1 MTSTQ
6 SNNTILPVGKA
17 TAMIMA
23 LTPPGLA
30 FWPATGVPLALK
42 TLDRTKHHGTSYIQ
56 HRAQGHVQP
65 EQDLQPSSSPVFGQ
79 DAYPLGIN
87 AHVLL
92 SLCG

>member
-6 SNNTILPVGKA
+6 SNDTILPVGKA

-42 TLDRTKHHGTSYIQ
+42 TLASTNSGDSGKGVRGDNGEVSLEDR
-56 HRAQGHVQP
+56 GHKASI
-65 EQDLQPSSSPVFGQ
+65 EGSTG
-79 DAYPLGIN
+79 
-87 AHVLL
+87 
-92 SLCG
+92 C